1 MGRDNHPRERQA
13 RQLARKQ
20 GQRAIYERV
29 LIVCEGSRTEPLYFR
44 ALRAHYRLHAA
55 NVEVRPSEYG
65 TSPLQVVE
73 YARALFER
81 GDPHARI
88 KPRAFERVYAV
99 FDRDEHASYHEALRL
114 AESLDGKLRSDE
126 KRAARFEAIA
136 SVPNFE
142 LWLLLHFEEILAPLH
157 RDEVIA
163 RLRQHLPDYEKGTGG
178 HFNATRHRLPDAL
191 ERARWLAERHSRNDG
206 NAPYTDIAPLIAW
219 LSTLK
224 A

>member
-13 RQLARKQ
+13 RQLARKS
-20 GQRAIYERV
+20 GQCAIYERV

-44 ALRAHYRLHAA
+44 ELRAHYRLHAA

-73 YARALFER
+73 YAQALFER
-81 GDPHARI
+81 GDPHARL
-88 KPRAFERVYAV
+88 KPSAFDRVYAV
-99 FDRDEHASYHEALRL
+99 FDRDEHASYHDALKL
-114 AESLDGKLRSDE
+114 AESLDGRLHSDE
-126 KRAARFEAIA
+126 KRAVRFEAVA

-142 LWLLLHFEEILAPLH
+142 LWLLLHFEDVRTPLH

-163 RLRQHLPDYEKGTGG
+163 RLRQYLPDYEKGTGG
-178 HFNATRHRLPDAL
+178 HFNATRHHLPKAV
-191 ERARWLAERHSRNDG
+191 ERARWLAERHNRNEG
-206 NAPYTDIAPLIAW
+206 NEPCTDIAPLIDW
-219 LSTLK
+219 LCKLK